1 MSERAVTVETTSDD
15 AGTTIVRVGGDLDIA
30 SVPGVEAELE
40 PILAS
45 GPARLA
51 FDLSSVSFMDS
62 SGIAMLLRVAGRVPN
77 IEIREPSSSVQLII
91 SATGLADVLN
101 AEP

>member
-1 MSERAVTVETTSDD
+1 VTVDTRSDD

-30 SVPGVEAELE
+30 SVPGVESQLE
-40 PILAS
+40 PILAA

-62 SGIAMLLRVAGRVPN
+62 SGIAMLLRVAARVTN
-77 IEIREPSSSVQLII
+77 IEIREPSSSVQLIL
-91 SATGLADVLN
+91 SATGLADVLH
-101 AEP
+101 ADP

>member
-1 MSERAVTVETTSDD
+1 MSDPQATVETTSDA

-40 PILAS
+40 PILAA
-45 GPARLA
+45 GAARVA

-62 SGIAMLLRVAGRVPN
+62 SGIAMLLRVAARVTT
-77 IEIREPSSSVQLII
+77 IEIREPSASVQLII
-91 SATGLADVLN
+91 IATGLADVLH
-101 AEP
+101 ADL

>member
-1 MSERAVTVETTSDD
+1 MSDRPPTVETTSDD
-15 AGTTIVRVGGDLDIA
+15 DGTTIVRVGGDLDIG

-45 GPARLA
+45 GAAQIA
-51 FDLSSVSFMDS
+51 FDLSGVSFMDS
-62 SGIAMLLRVAGRVPN
+62 SGIAMLLRVAARVTT
-77 IEIREPSSSVQLII
+77 IEIREASASVQLII
-91 SATGLADVLN
+91 SATGLADFLH

>member
-1 MSERAVTVETTSDD
+1 MSDEPVTVETTSDD
-15 AGTTIVRVGGDLDIA
+15 AGTTIVRVDGDLDIA

-62 SGIAMLLRVAGRVPN
+62 SGIAMLLRVAARVTA
-77 IEIREPSSSVQLII
+77 IEIREPSASVQLII
-91 SATGLADVLN
+91 SATGLADVLH
-101 AEP
+101 AEL